1 MMFKLPYP
9 CVSRD
14 GALSFPSTTGVQD
27 GEKIFFTPAAKL
39 PGTPFS
45 ACERVAENPETG
57 RRNRIGARKSARKM
71 YVRRRHLDLTDL
83 TRSLN
88 WLRLKSRFEGL
99 LRTTEAYLN
108 RIATAVPEHDVHDA
122 FVVFAEK
129 MLTDTRLRAVFQR
142 MVSRARIA
150 HRYSFLN
157 PQKNSGR
164 CSPHDANEFYR
175 LGNFPDTAR
184 RMKLFEESAPV
195 LMRKAVDRLALNE
208 QERSSIT
215 HVLVT
220 CCTGLYAPG
229 LDFEIVDHL
238 GLSPGVERTM
248 IGFMGCYGA
257 INALKLARH
266 IVRSD
271 PKAGVLMVNLEL
283 CTLHFQET
291 QELEQVLSFL
301 IFADGAAASLISVRE
316 QGFALDSFKAET
328 VPGTRGLITW
338 KIGRLGFDM
347 FLSGQ
352 VPGELGRAFH
362 ERQVMAERDG
372 IDLWAVH
379 PGGRSILDAVEKG
392 LELPTGALAASR
404 EVLSCFGNMSSAT
417 VMFVLQR
424 LMQRARAGQRG
435 CAMSFGPGLTAET
448 MLFHAV

>member
-1 MMFKLPYP
+1 MI
-9 CVSRD
+9 
-14 GALSFPSTTGVQD
+14 T
-27 GEKIFFTPAAKL
+27 
-39 PGTPFS
+39 
-45 ACERVAENPETG
+45 
-57 RRNRIGARKSARKM
+57 
-71 YVRRRHLDLTDL
+71 
-83 TRSLN
+83 
-88 WLRLKSRFEGL
+88 
-99 LRTTEAYLN
+99 AYLN

-122 FVVFAEK
+122 FAVFAEK
-129 MLTDTRLRAVFQR
+129 MLADPRLCTVFRR
-142 MVSRARIA
+142 MVSRADIA
-150 HRYSFLN
+150 HRYSFLD
-157 PQKNSGR
+157 PEKDSGQL
-164 CSPHDANEFYR
+164 SSHDADKFYR
-175 LGNFPDTAR
+175 LGNFPNTAR
-184 RMKLFEESAPV
+184 RMELFEQSAPV

-208 QERSSIT
+208 QERSGIT

-229 LDFEIVDHL
+229 LDFEIIDYL
-238 GLSPGVERTM
+238 ELSAGVERTM
-248 IGFMGCYGA
+248 VGFMGCYAA

-301 IFADGAAASLISVRE
+301 VFADGAAASLITAHE
-316 QGFALDSFKAET
+316 QGFALDSFRAVM

-338 KIGRLGFDM
+338 KIGGLGFDM

-352 VPGELGRAFH
+352 VPAELGRAIH
-362 ERQVMAERDG
+362 ESKLMSERDG

-379 PGGRSILDAVEKG
+379 PGGRSILDAVQKG
-392 LELPTGALAASR
+392 LELPVDALAASR

-424 LMQRARAGQRG
+424 MMQQARPGLRG

-448 MLFHAV
+448 MRFHAV

>member
-1 MMFKLPYP
+1 M
-9 CVSRD
+9 
-14 GALSFPSTTGVQD
+14 TT
-27 GEKIFFTPAAKL
+27 
-39 PGTPFS
+39 
-45 ACERVAENPETG
+45 
-57 RRNRIGARKSARKM
+57 
-71 YVRRRHLDLTDL
+71 
-83 TRSLN
+83 
-88 WLRLKSRFEGL
+88 
-99 LRTTEAYLN
+99 AYLN
-108 RIATAVPEHDVHDA
+108 RIATAVPENDVHSA

-129 MLTDTRLRAVFQR
+129 MLADPRLRTVFRR
-142 MVSRARIA
+142 MVSRANIA
-150 HRYSFLN
+150 HRYSFLD
-157 PQKNSGR
+157 PQKGS
-164 CSPHDANEFYR
+164 SQFSEQDAHEFYR
-175 LGNFPDTAR
+175 LGNFPNTAR
-184 RMKLFEESAPV
+184 RMERFEQSAPV

-208 QERSSIT
+208 KERSGIT

-229 LDFEIVDHL
+229 LDFEIVDHV

-248 IGFMGCYGA
+248 VAFMGCAAA

-266 IVRSD
+266 IVRSE

-301 IFADGAAASLISVRE
+301 VFADGAAASLITARE
-316 QGFALDSFKAET
+316 QGFGLDSFKAVT

-338 KIGRLGFDM
+338 KIRELGFDM
-347 FLSGQ
+347 LLSGQ
-352 VPGELGRAFH
+352 VPTELGRALH
-362 ERQVMAERDG
+362 ESELMSDRDGGDG

-392 LELPTGALAASR
+392 LELPPDALAASR

-424 LMQRARAGQRG
+424 MMQQARPGQRG

-448 MLFHAV
+448 MRFHAV